1 MSDSLQAV
9 QTTWVNGACFGWPN
23 GNDPDSEPELSDAV
37 QLQAESRY
45 YLHHHHP
52 VVKASPSVSHHG
64 DLDGVPKRKK
74 KKDERV
80 VERPGGLRLVKS
92 AVDLMRHSV
101 THSGRNKH
109 PKGEGERLSSGH
121 LMIPAS
127 STKYWGACEACRQ
140 NVHLTKYLYCRHC
153 PVVCHASNR
162 CLSKLKRKCPSVELG
177 ILGWGEGKAAPKKL
191 VHFIIDLEDVYLGG
205 SLSGQSNTCAECGRV
220 LIAEMGYS
228 CGQTAKSEL
237 EMEQAKVEAT
247 AHPAAAKPIK
257 RLRQGLRTLLHGKS
271 NGAGAQV
278 QECAKKVLVCHFTKK
293 RYCERCHWG
302 DEWYIPANMLLLN
315 DYAKHPASFYLSP
328 TAFSS
333 YLFQTPRLVEL
344 RAICDHPRNAKRGYS
359 VVSDSLLNKSAL
371 WFRLVTVSRSAYLLL
386 RVLWDT
392 AVLHVPPEWYK
403 ENVQA
408 AQVLQIRKK
417 FKAMSH
423 YFHAC
428 PLAHTVRELVDGIRA
443 PHLTECASLLRMV
456 DVIQI
461 VDNSLYEK
469 LERMVH
475 FLEFHITNCR
485 ICKSENRK
493 CCVCGKGK
501 RLFYHDN
508 DVCLCHNCG
517 LPYHA

>member
-92 AVDLMRHSV
+92 AVDLIRHSV

-315 DYAKHPASFYLSP
+315 DYAKHP
-328 TAFSS
+328 
-333 YLFQTPRLVEL
+333 
-344 RAICDHPRNAKRGYS
+344 
-359 VVSDSLLNKSAL
+359 
-371 WFRLVTVSRSAYLLL
+371 VSRSAYLLL

-517 LPYHA
+517 LPYHAACSKTKDSRHRC